1 MASSKGHEETGSV
14 DYCAGVE
21 KALREAMGVFG
32 DDSMEATIMVLKN
45 KYGIRLG
52 NPPCSSITEIENALA
67 EITGTG
73 ADIIVS
79 RLRSFMR

>member
-1 MASSKGHEETGSV
+1 MASSEAREQTGSA
-14 DYCAGVE
+14 DYCAGLE
-21 KALREAMGVFG
+21 RALREAMGVFG
-32 DDSMEATIMVLKN
+32 EDSVTAMIMALKG
-45 KYGIRLG
+45 KCGIRLG
-52 NPPCSSITEIENALA
+52 EPPCSSIEEIEKALG